1 MQYGKPPRLRSS
13 RSHLKPPHRLIRPSM
28 LAREHRS
35 RHPAVHRRCPLTLLP
50 VIHPLPM
57 QQHHHRLV
65 IHRLVMVIP
74 RQAIHRLVTR
84 RQVTRRQVTRRQVTR
99 RQVTHSQ
106 VTHSQVTLWQDT
118 HRWATRK
125 QVIHRRVIHQIPT
138 VIRPVPMGPV
148 PMVPMLMPLGICVKA
163 LCFLRRCLEQR
174 QDNPRWSAVVILT
187 KVIHLER
194 YPLLPPAMDTQRAV
208 MVLRKWR
215 ATRWEY
221 RPTLRTSGEERRC
234 RSTATES
241 RPVATEIDLKRCMAT
256 AQLTSYKFF
265 YTSIE
270 FFASGG
276 LVAFEAGHFGS
287 SRILS

>member
-1 MQYGKPPRLRSS
+1 MG
-13 RSHLKPPHRLIRPSM
+13 
-28 LAREHRS
+28 
-35 RHPAVHRRCPLTLLP
+35 
-50 VIHPLPM
+50 
-57 QQHHHRLV
+57 LV
-65 IHRLVMVIP
+65 LM
-74 RQAIHRLVTR
+74 
-84 RQVTRRQVTRRQVTR
+84 
-99 RQVTHSQ
+99 
-106 VTHSQVTLWQDT
+106 
-118 HRWATRK
+118 
-125 QVIHRRVIHQIPT
+125 
-138 VIRPVPMGPV
+138 RPV
-148 PMVPMLMPLGICVKA
+148 LMPLGICVKA

-234 RSTATES
+234 RSTATDI
-241 RPVATEIDLKRCMAT
+241 RPAATEIPLKRCRAT
-256 AQLTSYKFF
+256 AQFTSYKFF
-265 YTSIE
+265 YTPVE